1 MICSITVPKEEL
13 EILIVNCA
21 IADCAGRANS
31 IKINNARKIFE
42 PLHESLILIH
52 LNLRLNI
59 SFYINIR
66 IDIPFI
72 IFDSH
77 LYNNPYLEKH
87 LEVFEKK

>member
-1 MICSITVPKEEL
+1 
-13 EILIVNCA
+13 
-21 IADCAGRANS
+21 
-31 IKINNARKIFE
+31 
-42 PLHESLILIH
+42 LILIH

>member
-1 MICSITVPKEEL
+1 
-13 EILIVNCA
+13 
-21 IADCAGRANS
+21 
-31 IKINNARKIFE
+31 
-42 PLHESLILIH
+42 